1 MLSVLIGNDIEDIN
15 KLKVIVDKLDVLVSQ
30 DRDQKV
36 LEAFNWLKNIQNI
49 LTDSI
54 YGQEMYDTVDLL
66 S

>member
-15 KLKVIVDKLDVLVSQ
+15 KLNIIVNELSTVVLKEHNQ
-30 DRDQKV
+30 EF

-49 LTDSI
+49 LTDST